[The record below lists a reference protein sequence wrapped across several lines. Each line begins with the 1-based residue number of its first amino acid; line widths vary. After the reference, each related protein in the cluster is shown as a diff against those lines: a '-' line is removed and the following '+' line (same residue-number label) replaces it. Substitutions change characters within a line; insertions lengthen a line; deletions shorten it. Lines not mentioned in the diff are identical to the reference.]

1 MLSAPLAAPDHLAGG
16 DALSRLRESVGQ
28 YLHQNGAVRVSG
40 VVTEIFSTHLRVA
53 GLATFV
59 SLGDC
64 VRIEDG
70 ARVFIGQVI
79 RIDGDGVAIK
89 SFENHVGVGTGA
101 RVYRLGS
108 FKIAPDSTWKG
119 RVLNGFA
126 TPVDD
131 GAALRNGVS
140 YRAVDSAPP
149 RAMSRAR
156 IHRPAPTGVGV
167 VDVFT
172 PLCQGQRIGVFAG
185 SGVGKSTLLAMMSRS
200 TAFDAVVIC
209 LVGERGREVRDFL
222 DDVLGDHAQNA
233 VTVIA
238 TSDESPMMRRL
249 APLTAMSIA
258 EYFRDRGESV
268 LLIMDSV
275 TRYAHAL
282 REIALAGG
290 EPAVANG
297 YTPSVFADLP
307 CLLERAGP
315 GDENAGAIT
324 AIFSVLVDADNHND
338 PIADCIRG
346 TLDGHIVLD
355 REIAEQGRYPAINV
369 LKSISRLAD
378 RVWSNEQRMLAARYR
393 AMIAR
398 FEDTRDLRLL
408 GGYQAGV
415 DPVLDHA
422 VEMTPRLYAFL
433 KQTPRDPPGLDVFAK
448 LAANLPVP
456 MTD

>member
-1 MLSAPLAAPDHLAGG
+1 MAG
-16 DALSRLRESVGQ
+16 R
-28 YLHQNGAVRVSG
+28 YLHQDGVVRISG

-79 RIDGDGVAIK
+79 RIDSDGVAVK
-89 SFENHVGVGTGA
+89 PFENHVGVGTGA
-101 RVYRLGS
+101 RVFRLGP
-108 FKIAPDSTWKG
+108 FEIAPDAAWKG
-119 RVLNGFA
+119 RVLNSFA
-126 TPVDD
+126 SPVDNR
-131 GAALRNGVS
+131 GALRNGLS
-140 YRAVDSAPP
+140 YRLVDSPPP

-156 IHRPAPTGVGV
+156 IHRPAPTGVCV

-200 TAFDAVVIC
+200 AIFDAVVIC

-222 DDVLGDHAQNA
+222 DDVLGDHAQTA
-233 VTVIA
+233 VTIVA

-258 EYFRDRGESV
+258 EFFRDRGESV

-282 REIALAGG
+282 REIALASG

-315 GDENAGAIT
+315 GDEGAGAIT

-338 PIADCIRG
+338 PVADCIRG

-355 REIAEQGRYPAINV
+355 RDIAEQGRYPAINV

-378 RVWSNEQRMLAARYR
+378 RVWSNDQRTLAARYR

-408 GGYQAGV
+408 GGYQTGV
-415 DPVLDHA
+415 DPVLDRA
-422 VEMTPRLYAFL
+422 VEMTPRLYTLL
-433 KQTPRDPPGLDVFAK
+433 KQTPRDPPTVDPFAK
-448 LAANLPVP
+448 LGANLPAIP
-456 MTD
+456 AD